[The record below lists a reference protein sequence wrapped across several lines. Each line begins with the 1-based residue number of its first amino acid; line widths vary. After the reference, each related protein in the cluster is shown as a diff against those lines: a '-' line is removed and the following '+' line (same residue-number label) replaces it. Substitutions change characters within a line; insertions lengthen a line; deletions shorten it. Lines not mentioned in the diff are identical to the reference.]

1 MKKKLFLSILALFMF
16 SVCLIRVNAA
26 EPLFSVGWELEPATP
41 KMGSNGNIILP
52 DADKTYGTVG
62 GMFDF
67 SPVKFLDTAGN
78 EVAGDEYLEKIIVGG
93 LGTITDNNSAK
104 KQSGESNEQYVN
116 RLLTNYFTGYCL
128 DKNLKYPE
136 YGLFNSYA
144 YADGV
149 KADGSYNADVADP
162 VKFRAAIVQA
172 AVINDPAFTN
182 IANKLLDEFNGDLTG
197 LQMIP
202 TDQNNAGYEAESI
215 PAGNIDSF
223 GPNFMGD
230 TQAPEIKIG
239 ISYIGFY
246 KMGGSKQVYFAASEA
261 THNDLENSYPDASVY
276 YLTGSAYSG
285 DYYPLKT
292 NLAELAFQ
300 KYKKSDAGNKH
311 NHALWIVENSFPTLD
326 VDTTL
331 SLAGVNKADFD
342 AKIKSLYSEANDNN
356 IAQYEKMIMFGIVQY
371 AVWQVEGAK
380 VDGHKLAPTMTSAA
394 TATDPFDILYRYL
407 TQAEVP
413 SNYDRPTA
421 YSNKITVT
429 KPDSK
434 KALTNKVDPAGK
446 YDFYGPYKATYS
458 ALVEDGTKISY
469 TIKNNKNNDFKIVD
483 SNFKDIKELGKDQQF
498 YIAVNNKLTKG
509 TVNIDLTVKN
519 VTTFKPEGNRGKIFS
534 PVLGMSQ
541 NVLVGGRVTQTD
553 ITGSFSQDIF
563 KNVETGIQNIALLL
577 MVTLVAF
584 AVGYF
589 VLSYKQKPVQL
600 QK

>member
-52 DADKTYGTVG
+52 DADKTYGTVTDY
-62 GMFDF
+62 FNF
-67 SPVKFLDTAGN
+67 SPVKFLDTSGN
-78 EVAGDEYLEKIIVGG
+78 EVSGDAYLNKIIVGE
-93 LGTITDNNSAK
+93 LGTITGNNSAK

-136 YGLFNSYA
+136 YGLFNSHA

-149 KADGSYNADVADP
+149 EADGSYNALVADVANFRGEI
-162 VKFRAAIVQA
+162 VKA
-172 AVINDPAFTN
+172 AVINDPTFTN

-197 LQMIP
+197 LQMIHS
-202 TDQNNAGYEAESI
+202 DQQIAGYIADSI
-215 PAGNIDSF
+215 PTGHIDEF
-223 GPNFMGD
+223 GPYFMGD
-230 TQAPEIKIG
+230 TQSPDIKIG
-239 ISYIGFY
+239 ISYIGFNIGE
-246 KMGGSKQVYFAASEA
+246 KKVFFASNEE
-261 THNDLENSYPDASVY
+261 THDDLENSYPDASVY
-276 YLTGSAYSG
+276 YLTGSAYSEEF
-285 DYYPLKT
+285 YPLKT
-292 NLAELAFQ
+292 NLPELAFQ

-356 IAQYEKMIMFGIVQY
+356 IAKYEKMIMFGIVQY